1 MAGEKRSQDVGET
14 ERTENIVIVDIEGT
28 TTSINFVKETLF
40 PYVREHLKDYVE
52 KNWEDVEFKDDLEK
66 LKEQAKKDETDK
78 VEGVI
83 VINSESPEQEKE
95 TLVKN
100 VLWQMDNDRKTT
112 ALKQFQGHMW
122 REAYKSGDVKGH
134 IYSDV
139 PKALESW
146 ALTKKIYIYSSGSIE
161 AQKLLF
167 ANSSHGDLLPHITDH
182 FDTEIGPKHSS
193 SSYKSII
200 SKLSVAPSDVL
211 FLTDT
216 PTEAKAAVDAGLSSI
231 LVIRQGNSPLT
242 VDEKSSYPTVHSFLD
257 ITFQTPLKRQKLEER
272 SPPKDEENVE
282 TSKKIDSDQK
292 PDTEK
297 PNESSTKDQAD
308 LEDVEMTD
316 VSEKAPET
324 VGKIVETKASAD
336 PDASKAPVAKADD
349 SQVPENPSE
358 ESPEAEKPEKMEV
371 DKSVT
376 GSQPKDDKLAPEKL
390 QEVDSKSPVEANL
403 PEKLEEKPEDSKTD
417 GDVAK
422 VDPDRVQ
429 KSERDVKKG
438 EADDHKEVKAVE
450 TMDEEKV
457 LEKVVENVE
466 KVQDKTEK
474 PQDAPQEAKGDD
486 KEKGEEVKQNGQ
498 SKVEVSIEDTKLLK
512 AEVNGKKEVVEEGTK
527 EPEKDA
533 SKDDKDIKDSQDVQ
547 DVSDKDVKE
556 LEEVKDLE
564 VDKSEE
570 KKVNGNSETEDS
582 HRTTNNSN
590 EISKNG
596 ESSDDQDTIK
606 TKKVVE
612 SIVDG
617 TAPDADVVPVAVVA
631 ATS

>member
-1 MAGEKRSQDVGET
+1 
-14 ERTENIVIVDIEGT
+14 
-28 TTSINFVKETLF
+28 
-40 PYVREHLKDYVE
+40 
-52 KNWEDVEFKDDLEK
+52 
-66 LKEQAKKDETDK
+66 
-78 VEGVI
+78 
-83 VINSESPEQEKE
+83 
-95 TLVKN
+95 
-100 VLWQMDNDRKTT
+100 MDNDRKTT
-112 ALKQFQGHMW
+112 ALKQLQGHMW

-134 IYSDV
+134 IYNDV

-146 ALTKKIYIYSSGSIE
+146 APTKKIYIYSSGSIE

-200 SKLSVAPSDVL
+200 SKLSVLPTDVL

-216 PTEAKAAVDAGLSSI
+216 PTEAKAAVEAGLSSI
-231 LVIRQGNSPLT
+231 LIIRQGNAPLT

-272 SPPKDEENVE
+272 SPPKDEENVSTE
-282 TSKKIDSDQK
+282 KKIDSDQK
-292 PDTEK
+292 PDPEK
-297 PNESSTKDQAD
+297 PKETDPKGQAD
-308 LEDVEMTD
+308 PEDVEMTD
-316 VSEKAPET
+316 VSEKAPEAG
-324 VGKIVETKASAD
+324 GKIVETKSSAESD
-336 PDASKAPVAKADD
+336 VSKVPVAKADD
-349 SQVPENPSE
+349 TQVPEKPTE
-358 ESPEAEKPEKMEV
+358 ESPEPAKPEKMEV
-371 DKSVT
+371 DKSLTV
-376 GSQPKDDKLAPEKL
+376 SQPKDDKLSPEKL
-390 QEVDSKSPVEANL
+390 QELDSKSPVQPNL
-403 PEKLEEKPEDSKTD
+403 SDKLEEKPEESKTD

-422 VDPDRVQ
+422 VDPDRTQ
-429 KSERDVKKG
+429 KPERDVKKG
-438 EADDHKEVKAVE
+438 ETDDHKEVKAPD
-450 TMDEEKV
+450 TMDEDKV
-457 LEKVVENVE
+457 LEKVVETVE

-474 PQDAPQEAKGDD
+474 PQEVPQEAKADD
-486 KEKGEEVKQNGQ
+486 KEKSEEVKQNGQ

-512 AEVNGKKEVVEEGTK
+512 AEVNGKKDEDHVEGVK
-527 EPEKDA
+527 EPEKDV
-533 SKDDKDIKDSQDVQ
+533 SKDVKDSQDPQVPQ
-547 DVSDKDVKE
+547 DISDKDVKD

-564 VDKSEE
+564 MDKSEE

-590 EISKNG
+590 ETSKNG